1 MGPLT
6 QRLYLRWP
14 AAMIPGVVSFP
25 AIRQLGFSVADQVLA
40 VGGMFLVNISLART
54 QTKEAYGIFA
64 LSYSVFTFLA
74 GLHNAAIVET
84 YTIYGS
90 GRYREHFRSYSR
102 LLWRSNLL
110 LVIAATAALTI
121 AWRLLAWVVPSLA
134 SPTSLGMALACGMPL
149 TALFLRRTFYMRRR
163 PDLAARLSFVFF
175 AICAVLLWMSFR
187 AGLLSGFNAFLI
199 VAAGWGLSA
208 AFMASE
214 LPWRG
219 AGEDFMELQPGY
231 WAEHWKYARWVLVT
245 AFVFQLTTQAYYW
258 LAAGLVSVKDVANLR
273 ALLNIVIPMDQV
285 FTATN
290 LLILP
295 ILCARYESARMAGV
309 VSLWKVYCASW
320 FLMTCV
326 FAGFVNVLGRPVM
339 HFLYSGAFDDVASL
353 VGMLALLPL
362 VMGIGHTINAAL
374 KAAERPDVVFTAYV
388 FSGAVTFIVGVPLV
402 IHLGLRGAVYGLLFS
417 GGAYTVAL
425 ALGFWRV
432 TSGSANWSAPLSS
445 AS

>member
-1 MGPLT
+1 LAQKMH
-6 QRLYLRWP
+6 LRWP
-14 AAMIPGVVSFP
+14 VAIIPGAISLP
-25 AIRQLGFSVADQVLA
+25 AIRQLGFSVVDQVLA

-64 LSYSVFTFLA
+64 LSYSAFTLLA

-90 GRYREHFRSYSR
+90 GRYRGHFRSYSR

-110 LVIAATAALTI
+110 LVIATTAALTL
-121 AWRLLAWVVPSLA
+121 AWRLLAWVLPSLG
-134 SPTSLGMALACGMPL
+134 SPTGLGMALACGMPL

-175 AICAVLLWMSFR
+175 GICATLLWISFR
-187 AGLLSGFNAFLI
+187 AGVLSGFSAFLI

-208 AFMASE
+208 TFMASE
-214 LPWRG
+214 LPGRA
-219 AGEDFMELQPGY
+219 AGEDFMELEPRY

-245 AFVFQLTTQAYYW
+245 AFVFQLTTQGYYW
-258 LAAGLVSVKDVANLR
+258 LAAGLVSVKEVANLR
-273 ALLNIVIPMDQV
+273 ALLNVVVPMDQV

-290 LLILP
+290 LLMLP
-295 ILCARYESARMAGV
+295 MLCARYESASVAGV

-320 FLMTCV
+320 FAMTCA
-326 FAGFVNVLGRPVM
+326 FAGIVNILGRPVM
-339 HFLYSGAFDDVASL
+339 HFLYSGAFDDVSSL

-388 FSGAVTFIVGVPLV
+388 FSGAVTFIAGVPLV
-402 IHLGLRGAVYGLLFS
+402 THLGLRGAVYGLITS
-417 GGAYTVAL
+417 GAAYTLAL
-425 ALGFWRV
+425 ALGLWRV
-432 TSGSANWSAPLSS
+432 TSVGANWSAPLSS